1 MKLILTIGMMCFAI
15 FMLAFMALLL
25 ATQGGMAEFLQWLAQ
40 SGPIEWFGMA
50 FGAGVIWLA
59 IGYPL
64 FFLHP
69 KDWMEYWKR
78 LGPIFPR
85 GNPIHPEGERH
96 FGLPPRPF

>member
-1 MKLILTIGMMCFAI
+1 MKLILPIGMMCLAI

-25 ATQGGMAEFLQWLAQ
+25 ATHGIAET
-40 SGPIEWFGMA
+40 GPIEWIFMMA
-50 FGAGVIWLA
+50 VGAVVIWGV

-78 LGPIFPR
+78 HG
-85 GNPIHPEGERH
+85 GD
-96 FGLPPRPF
+96 

>member
-1 MKLILTIGMMCFAI
+1 MKLILPIGMMCFAI

-40 SGPIEWFGMA
+40 SGPIDWICMA
-50 FGAGVIWLA
+50 IGAAIIWGV

-69 KDWMEYWKR
+69 KDWVEYWM
-78 LGPIFPR
+78 
-85 GNPIHPEGERH
+85 RH
-96 FGLPPRPF
+96 QG

>member
-1 MKLILTIGMMCFAI
+1 MKLILPIGTMCFAI

-25 ATQGGMAEFLQWLAQ
+25 ATQGGIAEFLQWLAQ
-40 SGPIEWFGMA
+40 SGPIDWICMA
-50 FGAGVIWLA
+50 IGAVVICGA

-78 LGPIFPR
+78 HQG
-85 GNPIHPEGERH
+85 
-96 FGLPPRPF
+96 

>member
-1 MKLILTIGMMCFAI
+1 MKLILPIGMMCFAI

-59 IGYPL
+59 IGDPL

-69 KDWMEYWKR
+69 KDWRGYWMGAWTA
-78 LGPIFPR
+78 LGPETSSAR
-85 GNPIHPEGERH
+85 ESSGGGEW
-96 FGLPPRPF
+96 

>member
-1 MKLILTIGMMCFAI
+1 MKLILPIGMMCFAI

-40 SGPIEWFGMA
+40 SGPFRWFGMA

-78 LGPIFPR
+78 HGPIFP
-85 GNPIHPEGERH
+85 G
-96 FGLPPRPF
+96 